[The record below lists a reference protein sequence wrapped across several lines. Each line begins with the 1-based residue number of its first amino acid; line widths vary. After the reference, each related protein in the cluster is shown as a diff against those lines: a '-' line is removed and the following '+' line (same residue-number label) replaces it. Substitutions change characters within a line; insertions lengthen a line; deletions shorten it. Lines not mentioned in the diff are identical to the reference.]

1 MWPYS
6 GWLVFARLRFLI
18 LPMTLA
24 STQPWIMRIKQP
36 KVSSSPPDPS
46 TRTQTASYHP
56 QETRRLRQRRPNRCT
71 SAPSRAAGGTAT
83 SGSPSLTLAKKAVV
97 HSRNAT

>member
-1 MWPYS
+1 MRPYS
-6 GWLVFARLRFLI
+6 GWLVFARLRPLI
-18 LPMTLA
+18 LAITLA

-46 TRTQTASYHP
+46 IGTQTASYHP
-56 QETRRLRQRRPNRCT
+56 LWTRRLRQRRPNRCT
-71 SAPSRAAGGTAT
+71 SAPSYAAGDTAT
-83 SGSPSLTLAKKAVV
+83 SGSPSLTLAKRAVV